1 MNHVKVSQSED
12 GNSVTVSRRHAPA
25 GDWLSVTLTKVTG
38 GFLISRTLAA

>member
-1 MNHVKVSQSED
+1 MNDVKVHQS
-12 GNSVTVSRRHAPA
+12 GNSVTVSRSRAAA